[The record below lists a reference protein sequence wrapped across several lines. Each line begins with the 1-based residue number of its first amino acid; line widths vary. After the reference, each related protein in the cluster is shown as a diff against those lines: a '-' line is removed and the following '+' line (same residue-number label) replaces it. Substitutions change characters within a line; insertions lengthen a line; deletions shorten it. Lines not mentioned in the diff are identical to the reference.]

1 MNKKFFALLLII
13 AITIGFASCGSDKKV
28 EVKVVEETV
37 VEDTIPYRVLENYT
51 LKKGVKE
58 ILTPMIS
65 SSKTFNNYFKADANA
80 TKVDFSQE
88 FVIAAALP
96 ATDVATVV
104 APYELSYKDTDRLL
118 FTYTVERGKEKVA
131 SYRPIVMIAVPYSYK
146 AYVEVKEIK

>member
-1 MNKKFFALLLII
+1 MNKKFFVLSLVL
-13 AITIGFASCGSDKKV
+13 AITMGLASCGSDKKV

-51 LKKGVKE
+51 LKSGVKD
-58 ILTPMIS
+58 ILSPMITTT
-65 SSKTFNNYFKADANA
+65 KTFNNYFKAGANA

-96 ATDVATVV
+96 STDVATVV
-104 APYELSYKDTDRLL
+104 APYELSYKDADRLL
-118 FTYTVERGKEKVA
+118 FTYTAERSEEKVA
-131 SYRPIVMIAVPYSYK
+131 KYRPIVIIAVPYSYK